1 MVDDATTPLDMLSKM
16 SVLLTVDE
24 DVDEMSLDGTDDDC
38 ELIVNMKDGK
48 RLTITAKETNG
59 E

>member
-16 SVLLTVDE
+16 SVLLTTDE
-24 DVDEMSLDGTDDDC
+24 EVDEMSLDGTDDDC
-38 ELIVNMKDGK
+38 ELIVNMKNGK
-48 RLTITAKETNG
+48 KLTIKAKETD

>member
-1 MVDDATTPLDMLSKM
+1 MLSKM

-48 RLTITAKETNG
+48 CLTITAKETNG

>member
-48 RLTITAKETNG
+48 CLTITAKETNG